1 MANYTQRGQSSSRG
15 ASRGTGRGRGHGG
28 GGSRGSSRSGGGPRL
43 PGLLS
48 DELGVPRSSKPYR
61 DGQEGGR
68 GGREG
73 AERGSGSG
81 RGRGGSNYDSRDRV
95 SASSSNRTFQREER
109 PQPQKRKRD
118 ASPPAHVDDDQS
130 EDDTEE
136 RKKKAV
142 KVPKVTIEKGSGFR
156 TKVSSNAIT
165 PLARLLASQNK
176 PSASSDDED
185 GPNITAES
193 SKKRKP
199 TNKPTKPDPEKAV
212 DPSIMGSKY
221 ASAGGGGTGKKS
233 QAELDEDAEIAWLE
247 YQLRKGKGKGGKGGE
262 EDGLEDDGLDD
273 LLNFADTI
281 VPFGEEE
288 DDEDLLEDED
298 HEEED
303 DEMEDL
309 DMDDDDVSRD
319 DNAEE
324 DEGLEA
330 FYTSESENDDED
342 MEEER
347 RKALTKANTT
357 SNAVTHDAPSSSPE
371 KAAPSPSTATTEPTP
386 TTTASQ
392 PSATEKGKYVPPHM
406 RALIAS
412 STEAD
417 NGTKKVEKTQEQVKL
432 ERRLQG
438 LLNKLSEANI
448 ESIVGEVE
456 ALYRDHSRNSVTS
469 TVTELVINLVSDR
482 ANLLDSFVILYAA
495 LLAALYKVKGLE
507 FGAHVVQ
514 TLVLKYKTLVDQLQ
528 GTAAEEELAGKQPLN
543 MLTLIAELYN
553 FQVISCRL
561 IYDLIRGF
569 IENIVPQG
577 TEVTGVEFPVEGLL
591 KVLRASGSQLR
602 TDDPTSLKDIVQL
615 VQQKTAGQESK
626 MTTRSKFM
634 VETLVNVKNNKMRAI
649 PGGEIAAE
657 STQKMK
663 RFLGGLTKKKHILAH
678 EPIRVSLDD
687 LLNAET
693 KGKWWLVGAA
703 WAGNPLV
710 DRQREQEAL
719 KSKNVSAVAAKKI
732 APTADNDDDD
742 ELNLLG
748 MDNHEELIKLAKKQ
762 GMNTDIRRS
771 IFIIMMASDDYVH
784 ACDRLSALKFNET
797 QQRDFVRVALHC
809 CGVETRY
816 NPYYTLILQ
825 NLCESSF
832 SHRFTFQYAMW
843 DFLREMGE
851 TDVGG
856 AAVINSGG
864 HSGTMGFGS
873 DNKVSKTRIA
883 NLAKMCGWLIAKG
896 AVDLT
901 IFKPVDFTALQP
913 KTKTF
918 FRTTITYILLGVR
931 TESPLFKLPASKTSK
946 SGKPVS
952 SQAIEDAHDLLRAT
966 FQKSLAHTSLAQGM
980 NFFLRGGEMK
990 KVVNGDMLE
999 EIGDEGRAVVKDG
1012 LKVAKEVLVVAA

>member
-1 MANYTQRGQSSSRG
+1 MAHPRQAGPSR
-15 ASRGTGRGRGHGG
+15 GRGRGRGG
-28 GGSRGSSRSGGGPRL
+28 GRGGGPRL
-43 PGLLS
+43 PSLLS
-48 DELGVPRSSKPYR
+48 DELGVPRAKKPHEAAPR
-61 DGQEGGR
+61 
-68 GGREG
+68 
-73 AERGSGSG
+73 
-81 RGRGGSNYDSRDRV
+81 SNGKRAAPPAGDV
-95 SASSSNRTFQREER
+95 QR
-109 PQPQKRKRD
+109 KRKREGEPD
-118 ASPPAHVDDDQS
+118 ARRATHHRRHNDDD
-130 EDDTEE
+130 EAEEKEGDDDDEQ
-136 RKKKAV
+136 RGLPPVA
-142 KVPKVTIEKGSGFR
+142 KVSIPQGSGFR
-156 TKVSSNAIT
+156 TKVSSNAST
-165 PLARLLASQNK
+165 PLARLLAAQHPTSS
-176 PSASSDDED
+176 PS
-185 GPNITAES
+185 PTAAAPADAEP
-193 SKKRKP
+193 SKKRKKTASRGREDEAP
-199 TNKPTKPDPEKAV
+199 LDI
-212 DPSIMGSKY
+212 SIMGGKY
-221 ASAGGGGTGKKS
+221 SSLAGPGGGGGKKS

-247 YQLRKGKGKGGKGGE
+247 YQLRKGKGKGKAGAGG
-262 EDGLEDDGLDD
+262 DDDLEDDGLDD

-281 VPFGEEE
+281 VPFGEA
-288 DDEDLLEDED
+288 DDEDGDEAGDGLEEDE
-298 HEEED
+298 
-303 DEMEDL
+303 EDL
-309 DMDDDDVSRD
+309 EMDDDVSASEHD
-319 DNAEE
+319 DEE
-324 DEGLEA
+324 EEEPLDA
-330 FYTSESENDDED
+330 FYTSDSDNEGDEASATTA
-342 MEEER
+342 
-347 RKALTKANTT
+347 ALTKTNTNR
-357 SNAVTHDAPSSSPE
+357 NASLLDAPTPNAPAFPE
-371 KAAPSPSTATTEPTP
+371 TAVPPSTINLRESTP
-386 TTTASQ
+386 ASAGQ
-392 PSATEKGKYVPPHM
+392 EAGKYVPPHV
-406 RALIAS
+406 RALLAAAAP
-412 STEAD
+412 ENA
-417 NGTKKVEKTQEQVKL
+417 GKVEKTQEQVKL
-432 ERRLQG
+432 ERRMQG
-438 LLNKLSEANI
+438 LLNKSVTRPGPPRSASSSTPRGGIQLSEANI
-448 ESIVGEVE
+448 ESIVNEVE

-469 TVTELVINLVSDR
+469 TITELVINLVSDR

-507 FGAHVVQ
+507 FGAHVIQ
-514 TLVLKYKTLVDQLQ
+514 TLVLKYKALVDQLQ
-528 GTAAEEELAGKQPLN
+528 GTSEEEAQAGKQPLN
-543 MLTLIAELYN
+543 VLTLIAELYN

-569 IENIVPQG
+569 IENLVPQG
-577 TEVTGVEFPVEGLL
+577 QEVTTGVEFPVEGLL
-591 KVLRASGSQLR
+591 KVLRDGVLMFISFGGSVASGSQLR
-602 TDDPTSLKDIVQL
+602 MDDPTSLKDIVQL

-710 DRQREQEAL
+710 DRQKEQEAA
-719 KSKNVSAVAAKKI
+719 KVKEAAVTAGKKKVVMPI
-732 APTADNDDDD
+732 SNDNDEDD
-742 ELNLLG
+742 ELDLLG
-748 MDNHEELIKLAKKQ
+748 MDNTEELIKLARKQ

-771 IFIIMMASDDYVH
+771 IFIIMMTSDDYVH

-809 CGVETRY
+809 CGVETQY

-864 HSGTMGFGS
+864 HSGTMGFGT

-901 IFKPVDFTALQP
+901 IFKPVDFTNLQP

-918 FRTTITYILLGVR
+918 FRTTITYIFLGVR
-931 TESPLFKLPASKTSK
+931 TESPLFKLPSSKTSK
-946 SGKPVS
+946 SGKSVS
-952 SQAIEDAHDLLRAT
+952 TQAIEDARDLLRAT

-980 NFFLRGGEMK
+980 NFFLRGSEMK
-990 KVVNGDMLE
+990 KVVNGDLLE

-1012 LKVAKEVLVVAA
+1012 LKVAKEVVVVAA